1 MRAIVVPYL
10 EGEIAPTKAE
20 NTTNLHIETTVAMD
34 ETDESYDPNEVRLL
48 NLAIDSIWN
57 DYDAD
62 GSNTID
68 ADEAREMIVDITGNK
83 NVSKE
88 DVIRFI
94 AHIEEEACESTG
106 ENPNGVLEKEE
117 LVYFVQNGLTLTEE
131 QREAY
136 GSRGAFQKVLVDFFD
151 GFDKLL
157 DKIAN
162 NENSGNDEN
171 DKAAEGSKKVAD
183 EKSGGEDVEE
193 KLEKIKDANNTNDG
207 DDPGFLGWC
216 CSTRDGNP

>member
-10 EGEIAPTKAE
+10 EGGIAPTKAE

-106 ENPNGVLEKEE
+106 ENPNGVLEREE
-117 LVYFVQNGLTLTEE
+117 LVYFVQHGLTLTDE

-136 GSRGAFQKVLVDFFD
+136 GSRGAFQKVLVDFFY
-151 GFDKLL
+151 GFDDLL

-171 DKAAEGSKKVAD
+171 DKGRGFKEVAD

-207 DDPGFLGWC
+207 DDLVSWLVLLHA
-216 CSTRDGNP
+216 